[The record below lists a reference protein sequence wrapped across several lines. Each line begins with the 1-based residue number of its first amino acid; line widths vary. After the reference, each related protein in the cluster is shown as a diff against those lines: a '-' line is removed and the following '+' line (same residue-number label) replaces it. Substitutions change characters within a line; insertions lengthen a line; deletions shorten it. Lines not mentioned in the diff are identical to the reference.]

1 MSEGPGGPQGAT
13 AGGTLAMRMLSQQAM
28 VASQMKRAAN
38 DKAIAQMLAA
48 KKSGPPAARLGDEIQ
63 HKSFLG
69 ALAGAVLGAIVTIAE
84 GCLIMAA
91 CATGPYALV
100 LVPALMY
107 ASYKASDYV
116 EEKQNQL
123 ESWINSFCDTDGA
136 INTGSENVNINGK
149 PAARAAVTLPPPP
162 PPGAIP
168 EVPQGEPSWGDI
180 ATDLLESA
188 AEKAV
193 PLAKAW
199 GNAVI
204 TLTESNAG
212 FMDRVS
218 AGASLLFPAGP
229 VLMEF
234 ATMVGGRGEI
244 KKDADFPAAGEDTA
258 LCDKENKPPR
268 IAQGSSNV
276 FINNQPAARKG
287 DKLECSAAIVEGSP
301 DVFIGGEQVTYLDI
315 QPEFPPWQR
324 MILGGITIASYLLPP
339 AGLLGKLK
347 NLARLGKLGNLLGK
361 SGKLLGA
368 KLGALLGKTGK
379 SLKSIANKVI
389 RWVTDPV
396 DPVTG
401 AYCDERTDFTLGQTL
416 PLSFTRF
423 HSSVLP
429 LHGLTGVGWSDSWS
443 EYAWVRE
450 QGNRVD
456 IITQGATLR
465 FAFDGDSDTAVNP
478 YHAQYILR
486 RRDDYLELFDRDAL
500 SSRFFYD
507 AFPGMRLRHP
517 VTDDTS
523 DDRLAHSPGDRMYM
537 LGGMSDTASNRITFE
552 RDSQYRITGV
562 SHTDGIR
569 LKLTY
574 HASGY
579 PRMSYRELY
588 KPDEK
593 PLAIMVPAWNETGVI
608 GNMAELAATT
618 LDYENYHIF
627 VGTYPND
634 PDTQRDVDEV
644 CARFPNVHK
653 VVCARPG
660 PTSKADCLNNVL
672 DAITQF
678 ERSANFAFAGFI
690 LHDAEDVISPME
702 LRLFNYLVERKDL
715 IQIPVYPFERE
726 WTHFTSMTYIDEF
739 SELHGKDVPV
749 REALAGQV
757 PSAGVGT
764 CFSRRAVTALLA
776 DGDGIAF
783 DVQSLTE
790 DYDIGFRLK
799 EKGMTEIFVRFPVV
813 DEAKE
818 REQRKFLQ
826 HARTSNMIC
835 VREYFPDTFS
845 TAVRQKS
852 RWIIGIV
859 FQGFKTHKW
868 TSSLTLNYFL
878 WRDRKGAI
886 SNFVSFL
893 AMLVMIQLLLLLAYE
908 SLWPDAWHFL
918 SIFSGSAWLMTLLW
932 LNFGLMVNRI
942 VQRVIFVT
950 GYYGLTQGLLSVLR
964 LFWGNLINFMAN

>member
-1 MSEGPGGPQGAT
+1 MDWLLDVFAT
-13 AGGTLAMRMLSQQAM
+13 WLYGLKVIAITLAVIMF
-28 VASQMKRAAN
+28 
-38 DKAIAQMLAA
+38 I
-48 KKSGPPAARLGDEIQ
+48 SGLD
-63 HKSFLG
+63 
-69 ALAGAVLGAIVTIAE
+69 
-84 GCLIMAA
+84 
-91 CATGPYALV
+91 
-100 LVPALMY
+100 
-107 ASYKASDYV
+107 
-116 EEKQNQL
+116 
-123 ESWINSFCDTDGA
+123 
-136 INTGSENVNINGK
+136 
-149 PAARAAVTLPPPP
+149 
-162 PPGAIP
+162 
-168 EVPQGEPSWGDI
+168 
-180 ATDLLESA
+180 
-188 AEKAV
+188 
-193 PLAKAW
+193 
-199 GNAVI
+199 
-204 TLTESNAG
+204 
-212 FMDRVS
+212 
-218 AGASLLFPAGP
+218 
-229 VLMEF
+229 
-234 ATMVGGRGEI
+234 
-244 KKDADFPAAGEDTA
+244 DF
-258 LCDKENKPPR
+258 
-268 IAQGSSNV
+268 
-276 FINNQPAARKG
+276 FI
-287 DKLECSAAIVEGSP
+287 
-301 DVFIGGEQVTYLDI
+301 DVVY
-315 QPEFPPWQR
+315 
-324 MILGGITIASYLLPP
+324 
-339 AGLLGKLK
+339 
-347 NLARLGKLGNLLGK
+347 
-361 SGKLLGA
+361 
-368 KLGALLGKTGK
+368 
-379 SLKSIANKVI
+379 
-389 RWVTDPV
+389 
-396 DPVTG
+396 
-401 AYCDERTDFTLGQTL
+401 
-416 PLSFTRF
+416 
-423 HSSVLP
+423 
-429 LHGLTGVGWSDSWS
+429 
-443 EYAWVRE
+443 WVR
-450 QGNRVD
+450 RIKRKLSV
-456 IITQGATLR
+456 
-465 FAFDGDSDTAVNP
+465 
-478 YHAQYILR
+478 YR
-486 RRDDYLELFDRDAL
+486 R
-500 SSRFFYD
+500 
-507 AFPGMRLRHP
+507 
-517 VTDDTS
+517 
-523 DDRLAHSPGDRMYM
+523 
-537 LGGMSDTASNRITFE
+537 
-552 RDSQYRITGV
+552 
-562 SHTDGIR
+562 
-569 LKLTY
+569 
-574 HASGY
+574 Y

-964 LFWGNLINFMAN
+964 LFWGNLINFMANWRALKQVLQHGDPRRVAWESIDAWQIPSSLIAEMPASVALHYAVLPLRLDNDELIVGSEDGIDPVSLAALTRKVGRKVRYVIVLRGQIVTGLRHWYARRRGHDPRAMLYNAVQHQWLTEQQAGEIWRQYVPHQFLFAEILTTLGHINRSAINVLLLRHERSSLPLGKFLVTEGVISQETLDRVLTVQRELQVSMQSLLLKAGLNTEQVAQLESENEGE

>member
-1 MSEGPGGPQGAT
+1 MF
-13 AGGTLAMRMLSQQAM
+13 
-28 VASQMKRAAN
+28 
-38 DKAIAQMLAA
+38 I
-48 KKSGPPAARLGDEIQ
+48 SGLD
-63 HKSFLG
+63 
-69 ALAGAVLGAIVTIAE
+69 
-84 GCLIMAA
+84 
-91 CATGPYALV
+91 
-100 LVPALMY
+100 
-107 ASYKASDYV
+107 
-116 EEKQNQL
+116 
-123 ESWINSFCDTDGA
+123 
-136 INTGSENVNINGK
+136 
-149 PAARAAVTLPPPP
+149 
-162 PPGAIP
+162 
-168 EVPQGEPSWGDI
+168 
-180 ATDLLESA
+180 
-188 AEKAV
+188 
-193 PLAKAW
+193 
-199 GNAVI
+199 
-204 TLTESNAG
+204 
-212 FMDRVS
+212 
-218 AGASLLFPAGP
+218 
-229 VLMEF
+229 
-234 ATMVGGRGEI
+234 
-244 KKDADFPAAGEDTA
+244 DF
-258 LCDKENKPPR
+258 
-268 IAQGSSNV
+268 
-276 FINNQPAARKG
+276 FI
-287 DKLECSAAIVEGSP
+287 
-301 DVFIGGEQVTYLDI
+301 DVVY
-315 QPEFPPWQR
+315 
-324 MILGGITIASYLLPP
+324 
-339 AGLLGKLK
+339 
-347 NLARLGKLGNLLGK
+347 
-361 SGKLLGA
+361 
-368 KLGALLGKTGK
+368 
-379 SLKSIANKVI
+379 
-389 RWVTDPV
+389 
-396 DPVTG
+396 
-401 AYCDERTDFTLGQTL
+401 
-416 PLSFTRF
+416 
-423 HSSVLP
+423 
-429 LHGLTGVGWSDSWS
+429 
-443 EYAWVRE
+443 WVR
-450 QGNRVD
+450 RIKRKLSV
-456 IITQGATLR
+456 
-465 FAFDGDSDTAVNP
+465 
-478 YHAQYILR
+478 YR
-486 RRDDYLELFDRDAL
+486 R
-500 SSRFFYD
+500 
-507 AFPGMRLRHP
+507 
-517 VTDDTS
+517 
-523 DDRLAHSPGDRMYM
+523 
-537 LGGMSDTASNRITFE
+537 
-552 RDSQYRITGV
+552 
-562 SHTDGIR
+562 
-569 LKLTY
+569 
-574 HASGY
+574 Y

-964 LFWGNLINFMAN
+964 LFWGNLINFMANWRALKQVLQHGDPRRVAWESIDAWQIPSSLIAEMPASVALHYAVLPLRLDNDELIVGSEDGIDPVSLAALTRKVGRKVRYVIVLRGQIVTGLRHWYARRRGHDPRAMLYNAVQHQWLTEQQAGEIWRQYVPHQFLFAEILTTLGHINRSAINVLLLRHERSSLPLGKFLVTEGVISQETLDRVLTIQRELQVSMQSLLLKAGLNTEQVAQLESENEGE

>member
-1 MSEGPGGPQGAT
+1 MDWLLDVFAT
-13 AGGTLAMRMLSQQAM
+13 WLYGLKVIAITLAVIMF
-28 VASQMKRAAN
+28 
-38 DKAIAQMLAA
+38 I
-48 KKSGPPAARLGDEIQ
+48 SGLD
-63 HKSFLG
+63 
-69 ALAGAVLGAIVTIAE
+69 
-84 GCLIMAA
+84 
-91 CATGPYALV
+91 
-100 LVPALMY
+100 
-107 ASYKASDYV
+107 
-116 EEKQNQL
+116 
-123 ESWINSFCDTDGA
+123 
-136 INTGSENVNINGK
+136 
-149 PAARAAVTLPPPP
+149 
-162 PPGAIP
+162 
-168 EVPQGEPSWGDI
+168 
-180 ATDLLESA
+180 
-188 AEKAV
+188 
-193 PLAKAW
+193 
-199 GNAVI
+199 
-204 TLTESNAG
+204 
-212 FMDRVS
+212 
-218 AGASLLFPAGP
+218 
-229 VLMEF
+229 
-234 ATMVGGRGEI
+234 
-244 KKDADFPAAGEDTA
+244 DF
-258 LCDKENKPPR
+258 
-268 IAQGSSNV
+268 
-276 FINNQPAARKG
+276 FI
-287 DKLECSAAIVEGSP
+287 
-301 DVFIGGEQVTYLDI
+301 DVVY
-315 QPEFPPWQR
+315 
-324 MILGGITIASYLLPP
+324 
-339 AGLLGKLK
+339 
-347 NLARLGKLGNLLGK
+347 
-361 SGKLLGA
+361 
-368 KLGALLGKTGK
+368 
-379 SLKSIANKVI
+379 
-389 RWVTDPV
+389 
-396 DPVTG
+396 
-401 AYCDERTDFTLGQTL
+401 
-416 PLSFTRF
+416 
-423 HSSVLP
+423 
-429 LHGLTGVGWSDSWS
+429 
-443 EYAWVRE
+443 WVR
-450 QGNRVD
+450 RIKRKLSV
-456 IITQGATLR
+456 
-465 FAFDGDSDTAVNP
+465 
-478 YHAQYILR
+478 YR
-486 RRDDYLELFDRDAL
+486 R
-500 SSRFFYD
+500 
-507 AFPGMRLRHP
+507 
-517 VTDDTS
+517 
-523 DDRLAHSPGDRMYM
+523 
-537 LGGMSDTASNRITFE
+537 
-552 RDSQYRITGV
+552 
-562 SHTDGIR
+562 
-569 LKLTY
+569 
-574 HASGY
+574 Y

-950 GYYGLTQGLLSVLR
+950 GYYGLMQGLLSVLR
-964 LFWGNLINFMAN
+964 LFWGNLINFMANWRALKQVLQHGDPRRVAWESIDAWQIPSSLIAEMPASVALHYAVLPLRLENDELIVGSEDGIDPVSLAALTRKVGRKVRYVIVLRGQIVTGLRHWYARRRGHDPRAMLYNAVQHQWLTEQQAGEIWRQYVPHQFLFAEILTTLGHINRSAINVLLLRHERSSLPLGKFLVTEGVISQETLDRVLTIQRELQVSMQSLLLKAGLNTEQVAQLESENEGE

>member
-1 MSEGPGGPQGAT
+1 MDWLLDVFAT
-13 AGGTLAMRMLSQQAM
+13 WLYGLKVIAITLAVIMF
-28 VASQMKRAAN
+28 
-38 DKAIAQMLAA
+38 I
-48 KKSGPPAARLGDEIQ
+48 SGLD
-63 HKSFLG
+63 
-69 ALAGAVLGAIVTIAE
+69 
-84 GCLIMAA
+84 
-91 CATGPYALV
+91 
-100 LVPALMY
+100 
-107 ASYKASDYV
+107 
-116 EEKQNQL
+116 
-123 ESWINSFCDTDGA
+123 
-136 INTGSENVNINGK
+136 
-149 PAARAAVTLPPPP
+149 
-162 PPGAIP
+162 
-168 EVPQGEPSWGDI
+168 
-180 ATDLLESA
+180 
-188 AEKAV
+188 
-193 PLAKAW
+193 
-199 GNAVI
+199 
-204 TLTESNAG
+204 
-212 FMDRVS
+212 
-218 AGASLLFPAGP
+218 
-229 VLMEF
+229 
-234 ATMVGGRGEI
+234 
-244 KKDADFPAAGEDTA
+244 DF
-258 LCDKENKPPR
+258 
-268 IAQGSSNV
+268 
-276 FINNQPAARKG
+276 FI
-287 DKLECSAAIVEGSP
+287 
-301 DVFIGGEQVTYLDI
+301 DVVY
-315 QPEFPPWQR
+315 
-324 MILGGITIASYLLPP
+324 
-339 AGLLGKLK
+339 
-347 NLARLGKLGNLLGK
+347 
-361 SGKLLGA
+361 
-368 KLGALLGKTGK
+368 
-379 SLKSIANKVI
+379 
-389 RWVTDPV
+389 
-396 DPVTG
+396 
-401 AYCDERTDFTLGQTL
+401 
-416 PLSFTRF
+416 
-423 HSSVLP
+423 
-429 LHGLTGVGWSDSWS
+429 
-443 EYAWVRE
+443 WVR
-450 QGNRVD
+450 RIKRKLSV
-456 IITQGATLR
+456 
-465 FAFDGDSDTAVNP
+465 
-478 YHAQYILR
+478 YR
-486 RRDDYLELFDRDAL
+486 R
-500 SSRFFYD
+500 
-507 AFPGMRLRHP
+507 
-517 VTDDTS
+517 
-523 DDRLAHSPGDRMYM
+523 
-537 LGGMSDTASNRITFE
+537 
-552 RDSQYRITGV
+552 
-562 SHTDGIR
+562 
-569 LKLTY
+569 
-574 HASGY
+574 Y

-908 SLWPDAWHFL
+908 SLWPDAWQIPSSLIAEMPASVALHYAVL
-918 SIFSGSAWLMTLLW
+918 PLRLDNDELIVGSEDGIDPVSLAALTRKV
-932 LNFGLMVNRI
+932 GRKVRYDI
-942 VQRVIFVT
+942 VLRGQIVT
-950 GYYGLTQGLLSVLR
+950 GLRHWYARRRGHDPRAMLYNAVQHQWLTEQQAGEIWRQYVPHQFLFAEILTTLGHINRSAINVLLLRHERSSLPLGKFLVTEGVISQETLDRVLTIQRELQVSMQSLLLKAGLNTEQVAQLESENEGE
-964 LFWGNLINFMAN
+964 

>member
-1 MSEGPGGPQGAT
+1 MDWLLDVFAT
-13 AGGTLAMRMLSQQAM
+13 WLYGLKVIAITLAVIMF
-28 VASQMKRAAN
+28 
-38 DKAIAQMLAA
+38 I
-48 KKSGPPAARLGDEIQ
+48 SGLD
-63 HKSFLG
+63 
-69 ALAGAVLGAIVTIAE
+69 
-84 GCLIMAA
+84 
-91 CATGPYALV
+91 
-100 LVPALMY
+100 
-107 ASYKASDYV
+107 
-116 EEKQNQL
+116 
-123 ESWINSFCDTDGA
+123 
-136 INTGSENVNINGK
+136 
-149 PAARAAVTLPPPP
+149 
-162 PPGAIP
+162 
-168 EVPQGEPSWGDI
+168 
-180 ATDLLESA
+180 
-188 AEKAV
+188 
-193 PLAKAW
+193 
-199 GNAVI
+199 
-204 TLTESNAG
+204 
-212 FMDRVS
+212 
-218 AGASLLFPAGP
+218 
-229 VLMEF
+229 
-234 ATMVGGRGEI
+234 
-244 KKDADFPAAGEDTA
+244 DF
-258 LCDKENKPPR
+258 
-268 IAQGSSNV
+268 
-276 FINNQPAARKG
+276 FI
-287 DKLECSAAIVEGSP
+287 
-301 DVFIGGEQVTYLDI
+301 DVVY
-315 QPEFPPWQR
+315 
-324 MILGGITIASYLLPP
+324 
-339 AGLLGKLK
+339 
-347 NLARLGKLGNLLGK
+347 
-361 SGKLLGA
+361 
-368 KLGALLGKTGK
+368 
-379 SLKSIANKVI
+379 
-389 RWVTDPV
+389 
-396 DPVTG
+396 
-401 AYCDERTDFTLGQTL
+401 
-416 PLSFTRF
+416 
-423 HSSVLP
+423 
-429 LHGLTGVGWSDSWS
+429 
-443 EYAWVRE
+443 WVR
-450 QGNRVD
+450 RIKRKLSV
-456 IITQGATLR
+456 
-465 FAFDGDSDTAVNP
+465 
-478 YHAQYILR
+478 YR
-486 RRDDYLELFDRDAL
+486 R
-500 SSRFFYD
+500 
-507 AFPGMRLRHP
+507 
-517 VTDDTS
+517 
-523 DDRLAHSPGDRMYM
+523 
-537 LGGMSDTASNRITFE
+537 
-552 RDSQYRITGV
+552 
-562 SHTDGIR
+562 
-569 LKLTY
+569 
-574 HASGY
+574 Y

-908 SLWPDAWHFL
+908 SLWPDAWQIPSSLIAEMPASVALHYAVL
-918 SIFSGSAWLMTLLW
+918 PLRLDNDELIVGSEDGIDPVSLAALTRKV
-932 LNFGLMVNRI
+932 GRKVRYVI
-942 VQRVIFVT
+942 VLRGQIVT
-950 GYYGLTQGLLSVLR
+950 GLRHWYARRRGHDPRAMLYNAVQHQWLTEQQAGEIWRQYVPHQFLFAEILTTLGHINRSAINVLLLRHERSSLPLGKFLITEGVISQETLDRVLTIQRELQVSMQSLLLKAGLNTEQVAQLESENEGE
-964 LFWGNLINFMAN
+964 